1 MNPIWD
7 QHMDQ
12 ATELAIIRRAYAK
25 NILATVQ
32 LDDPR
37 LEAAYAEVP
46 RENFL
51 GPGPW
56 IIPRWVGGYGPT
68 PSADPVYL
76 YIDNVV
82 QIVAEKR
89 LNNGQ
94 PSGHAKWIAA
104 ASIQPGDHVVHVGTG
119 TGYYTAIMA
128 HMAGASGK
136 VTGIEFDPDL
146 AARAKANLAP
156 FANVE
161 VVEGDGMV
169 VPFGAANVVYV
180 NAGVTRPADA
190 WLDRLAD
197 GGRLILPLTTN
208 EGFQASDLANI
219 AKRGAMFRIERQ
231 GPDYLAQWITPV
243 AIIPCESGRDDQSEA
258 VLAEAFAK
266 GGWERVT
273 RLYRT
278 GDMPEDRCWL
288 RADGWCLGYF

>member
-1 MNPIWD
+1 
-7 QHMDQ
+7 MDQ

-25 NILATVQ
+25 NIMATVQ
-32 LDDPR
+32 LDHPR
-37 LEAAYAEVP
+37 LLAAFAEVP
-46 RENFL
+46 REDFL

-56 IIPRWVGGYGPT
+56 IIPRWVGGNVPT
-68 PSADPVYL
+68 PSDDPTYL
-76 YIDNVV
+76 YVDNVV

-104 ASIQPGDHVVHVGTG
+104 ASIEAGDHVVHVGTG

-128 HMAGASGK
+128 HMAGPSGK

-146 AARAKANLAP
+146 ASSAKANLAP

-161 VVEGDGMV
+161 LIQGDGAA
-169 VPFGAANVVYV
+169 VPFEPANVIYV

-197 GGRLILPLTTN
+197 GGRLILPLTTHQ
-208 EGFQASDLANI
+208 GFAANDFANI
-219 AKRGAMFRIERQ
+219 AKRGAMFRIERR
-231 GPDYLAQWITPV
+231 GADYLAQWITPV

-258 VLAEAFAK
+258 ALAEAFAK

-273 RLYRT
+273 RLYRST
-278 GDMPEDRCWL
+278 DVPEEQCWL
-288 RADGWCLGYF
+288 RAEGWCLAYA

>member
-1 MNPIWD
+1 
-7 QHMDQ
+7 MDQ

-37 LEAAYAEVP
+37 LEAAFAEVP
-46 RENFL
+46 REDFL
-51 GPGPW
+51 GSGPW
-56 IIPRWVGGYGPT
+56 VIPRWVGGYGPT

-76 YIDNVV
+76 YVDNIV

-94 PSGHAKWIAA
+94 PSGHAKWIAS
-104 ASIQPGDHVVHVGTG
+104 ASIAPGDHVVHVGTG
-119 TGYYTAIMA
+119 TGYYTAILA
-128 HMAGASGK
+128 HMAGPAGK

-146 AARAKANLAP
+146 AGRAKANLAP

-161 VVEGDGMV
+161 LIEGDGTA
-169 VPFGAANVVYV
+169 VPFEAADVIYV

-197 GGRLILPLTTN
+197 GGRLVVPLTTN
-208 EGFQASDLANI
+208 EGFGTIDFTNI
-219 AKRGAMFRIERQ
+219 VKRGAMFRFERQ
-231 GPDYLAQWITPV
+231 GADYLAQWITP
-243 AIIPCESGRDDQSEA
+243 INIFPCEGGRDDRSEA
-258 VLAEAFAK
+258 ALVEAFAK
-266 GGWERVT
+266 GGWDRVT

-278 GDMPEDRCWL
+278 GDVPEDRCWL
-288 RADGWCLGYF
+288 RAEGWCLAFS